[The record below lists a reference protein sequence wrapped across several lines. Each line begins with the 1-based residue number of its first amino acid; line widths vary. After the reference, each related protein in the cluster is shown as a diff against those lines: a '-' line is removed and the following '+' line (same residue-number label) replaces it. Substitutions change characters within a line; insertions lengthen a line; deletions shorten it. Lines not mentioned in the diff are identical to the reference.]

1 MSRLALPSLAAMA
14 VIALPGCFGLECVV
28 PGVCVEEELE
38 DDLDFREENE
48 VVQLC
53 DADGACFDCG
63 VGEVAIGIAPNGS
76 GCDGQI
82 VCDGVEFRVDCDL
95 GDDLVTETCA
105 CQIDRETISTFSPTE
120 LCAAE
125 NVDTRALNE
134 CGWTLGRSE

>member
-1 MSRLALPSLAAMA
+1 MSRLVPVSAVILAAA
-14 VIALPGCFGLECVV
+14 SLSGCFGLECAF
-28 PGVCVEEELE
+28 PGLCAEGEGETDTV
-38 DDLDFREENE
+38 DDNGEPSFE
-48 VVQLC
+48 LC
-53 DADGACFDCG
+53 DQDGACLPCG
-63 VGEVAIGIAPNGS
+63 SGEVAIGIAPNGS

-95 GDDLVTETCA
+95 GADIVTENCV
-105 CQIDRETISTFSPTE
+105 CQIDREIISTFQPTE